1 MRQPDRVQI
10 VFSDSIY
17 LHASYMEYRVS
28 VLLMLYFAIRLAIRS
43 TVVFT
48 MVVRHKREVRL
59 VIKAADGRLW
69 PLVPG
74 LAWAGSDF

>member
-1 MRQPDRVQI
+1 
-10 VFSDSIY
+10 
-17 LHASYMEYRVS
+17 
-28 VLLMLYFAIRLAIRS
+28 MLYFAIRLAIRS